1 MGIFNILPGHAKTPP
16 GRERVILRRMPL
28 VFLIGTVIL
37 ALPSLTIRL
46 VHWLGAEPS
55 STLVTT
61 IDVYAYSAFSFFWPA
76 CVLVT
81 VGAFIVKLMKGPAYV
96 ADAYPLNDADAPRKL
111 PPDD

>member
-1 MGIFNILPGHAKTPP
+1 MGIFNILPGYARTPP

-28 VFLIGTVIL
+28 VFLVGTLIIGM
-37 ALPSLTIRL
+37 PSLVVRL
-46 VHWLGAEPS
+46 FHWLGIEQSP
-55 STLVTT
+55 TLVTT